1 MKSTRFRQLARLAGW
16 AVRQTRWP
24 APRYADVDQ
33 RFDHDL
39 EPVVM
44 SARRLD
50 ADTTP
55 LFEAG
60 KQHNLRLAAPAFD
73 GLVLG
78 PGQPLSFWRTL
89 GRVTAERGYVSGMAL
104 EEGCIVPSL
113 GGGLCLLSNAL
124 FELAVRSGWS
134 IVERHGHS
142 MEAVPPG
149 PGRVWGLDA
158 TVAWPHVDL
167 VIEPIAPTRL
177 SVALVDGRLV
187 VGGAAARAQRDT
199 FVLCSEDDRIAHEA
213 GERIRE
219 NRLIRRRLDPRGEH
233 LGSDVV
239 AVNRKR
245 LLDSTERRR
254 SCMSCGEVQCDRR
267 ARHLSRM
274 VSA

>member
-1 MKSTRFRQLARLAGW
+1 MKSTRFRQAARLAGW

-24 APRYADVDQ
+24 APRYAAIDQ
-33 RFDHDL
+33 RFDHPL
-39 EPVVM
+39 EPVIL

-60 KQHNLRLAAPAFD
+60 KQHNLALAAPAFD

-78 PGQPLSFWRTL
+78 PGQSLSFWRTL

-167 VIEPIAPTRL
+167 VIEPTVPTRL
-177 SVALVDGRLV
+177 SVALVDDRLV
-187 VGGAAARAQRDT
+187 VGGAAARAQRDA
-199 FVLCSEDDRIAHEA
+199 FVLCSEEDRIADDA
-213 GERIRE
+213 GGRVRE
-219 NRLIRRRLDPRGEH
+219 NRLIRRRLDACGQH
-233 LGSDVV
+233 IVTDVV

-245 LLDSTERRR
+245 LLDSNARRR
-254 SCMSCGEVQCDRR
+254 SCLSCGEPQCDRR
-267 ARHLSRM
+267 AGHLSRM